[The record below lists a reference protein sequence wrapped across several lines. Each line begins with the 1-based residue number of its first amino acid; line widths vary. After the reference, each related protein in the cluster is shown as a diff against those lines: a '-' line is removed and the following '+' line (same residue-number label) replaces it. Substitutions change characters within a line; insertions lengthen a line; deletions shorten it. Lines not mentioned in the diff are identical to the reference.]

1 METERV
7 EGRFRD
13 WRDPEERR
21 ADTILT
27 KISELV
33 FCFYVH
39 QGFAI
44 NHLLKAL
51 PACSH
56 LMSAD

>member
-33 FCFYVH
+33 FLFLCPSRFCNQSSPKSV
-39 QGFAI
+39 AS
-44 NHLLKAL
+44 LLSSDE
-51 PACSH
+51 C
-56 LMSAD
+56 